1 MSESFSNIFE
11 DATSIEQLLTYVVGA
26 GSVCWEHPE
35 GAGEFNEERANL
47 LVDHA
52 LLKLISL
59 MQEEFLR
66 AVEESQK

>member
-1 MSESFSNIFE
+1 MSQPFVNIFE

-26 GSVCWEHPE
+26 GSVCWANPE
-35 GAGEFNEERANL
+35 GAGEFNEQRANL

-52 LLKLISL
+52 LLKLVSL

-66 AVEESQK
+66 AVEDSQK